1 MAPFERTRN
10 RNRRPL
16 IKTLNASL
24 METSYSRS
32 QAARRNA
39 VPLIINGDDFG
50 YSEAVNRAIVLAH
63 REGVLTSCSLMVN
76 ERAAPQAV
84 ELARSNPGLAV
95 GLHLALVLGR
105 AALPHAEI
113 PHITDPNGDFTASP
127 FRAGVQYYFSPAARR
142 ELRREM
148 RAQFER
154 FAATGLR
161 FSHVDG
167 HAHLHQHPVIFDE
180 LIKLCEEFGVRRV
193 RVVKGEVRLSL
204 KLGEKNLAGKL
215 LLGTVYNLLGRWCE
229 RRLRGRGFVRPHKV
243 YGLLQSGDMNEDY
256 LLGLIRLIGR
266 PGQFDAAS
274 GEIYAHPLAFDADEA
289 AKRENPGGERELKA
303 LVSSHVRSAIETAGF
318 RPATYETL
326 SIADCGLRIAD

>member
-1 MAPFERTRN
+1 MEAG
-10 RNRRPL
+10 
-16 IKTLNASL
+16 LNH
-24 METSYSRS
+24 S
-32 QAARRNA
+32 QIVNHN
-39 VPLIINGDDFG
+39 VTPLIINGDDFG

-76 ERAAPQAV
+76 EGAAPHAV
-84 ELARSNPGLAV
+84 ELARSNPDLAV

-105 AALPHAEI
+105 AALSHAEI
-113 PHITDPNGDFTASP
+113 PHITDPNGNFTTSP
-127 FRAGVQYYFSPAARR
+127 FRAGVHYYFSPAARR

-154 FAATGLR
+154 FTSTGLR

-180 LIKLCEEFGVRRV
+180 LIKLCEEFDVRRV

-204 KLGEKNLAGKL
+204 KLDRKNLPGKL
-215 LLGTVYNLLGRWCE
+215 ILGTVYNLLGRSAE
-229 RRLRGRGFVRPHKV
+229 RRLRGRGFAQPQKV

-266 PGQFDAAS
+266 PDQFDAAS

-289 AKRENPGGERELKA
+289 SKRENPGGERELKA
-303 LVSSHVRSAIETAGF
+303 LISARVRSAIETAGF

-326 SIADCGLRIAD
+326 RTADCGVRIAD

>member
-1 MAPFERTRN
+1 LTAPRAPI
-10 RNRRPL
+10 PL
-16 IKTLNASL
+16 
-24 METSYSRS
+24 
-32 QAARRNA
+32 
-39 VPLIINGDDFG
+39 VINGDDFG

-76 ERAAPQAV
+76 EGAASHAI
-84 ELARSNPGLAV
+84 ELARSNPDLAV

-113 PHITDPNGDFTASP
+113 PHITDPNGNFTTSP
-127 FRAGVQYYFSPAARR
+127 FRAGVHYYFSSAARR
-142 ELRREM
+142 EMRREM
-148 RAQFER
+148 RAQFEQ
-154 FAATGLR
+154 FAASGLR

-180 LIKLCEEFGVRRV
+180 LIKLCEEFGVRRL
-193 RVVKGEVRLSL
+193 RVVKGEMRLSL
-204 KLGEKNLAGKL
+204 KLDRKNLPAKL

-229 RRLRGRGFVRPHKV
+229 RRLRGRDFVRPQKV

-256 LLGLIRLIGR
+256 LLGLIQLIGR
-266 PGQFDAAS
+266 PDQFDAAS

-289 AKRENPGGERELKA
+289 AKRANPGVEHELKA
-303 LVSSHVRSAIETAGF
+303 LIGAPVRSAIETAGF

-326 SIADCGLRIAD
+326 S

>member
-1 MAPFERTRN
+1 MSSDRHLTAPRA
-10 RNRRPL
+10 P
-16 IKTLNASL
+16 I
-24 METSYSRS
+24 
-32 QAARRNA
+32 
-39 VPLIINGDDFG
+39 PLIINGDDFG

-84 ELARSNPGLAV
+84 ELAKSNPSLAV
-95 GLHLALVLGR
+95 GLHLALVQGR

-113 PHITDPNGDFTASP
+113 PHITDPNGNFTTSP
-127 FRAGVQYYFSPAARR
+127 FRAGVHYYFSPAARR

-154 FAATGLR
+154 FTSTGLR

-180 LIKLCEEFGVRRV
+180 LIKLCEEFDVRRV

-204 KLGEKNLAGKL
+204 KLDRKNLPGKL
-215 LLGTVYNLLGRWCE
+215 ILGTVYNLLGRSAE
-229 RRLRGRGFVRPHKV
+229 RRLRGRGFAQPQKV

-266 PGQFDAAS
+266 PDQFDAAS

-303 LVSSHVRSAIETAGF
+303 LISARVRSAIETAGF
-318 RPATYETL
+318 KPATYETL
-326 SIADCGLRIAD
+326 PIADCGLKE

>member
-1 MAPFERTRN
+1 MEAG
-10 RNRRPL
+10 
-16 IKTLNASL
+16 LNQ
-24 METSYSRS
+24 S
-32 QAARRNA
+32 QIVNHN
-39 VPLIINGDDFG
+39 VIPLIINGDDFG

-84 ELARSNPGLAV
+84 DLARSNPSLAV
-95 GLHLALVLGR
+95 GLHLALVQGR

-113 PHITDPNGDFTASP
+113 PHITDPNGNFTTSP
-127 FRAGVQYYFSPAARR
+127 FRAGIHYYFSPAARR

-154 FAATGLR
+154 FTSTGLR

-180 LIKLCEEFGVRRV
+180 LIKLCEEFDVRRV

-204 KLGEKNLAGKL
+204 KLDRKNLPGKL
-215 LLGTVYNLLGRWCE
+215 ILGTVYNLLGRSAE
-229 RRLRGRGFVRPHKV
+229 RRLRGRGFAQPQKV

-266 PGQFDAAS
+266 PDQFDAAS

-303 LVSSHVRSAIETAGF
+303 LISARVRSAIETAGF

-326 SIADCGLRIAD
+326 PIADCGLRIAD

>member
-1 MAPFERTRN
+1 MSSDRSLTVPRAP
-10 RNRRPL
+10 
-16 IKTLNASL
+16 I
-24 METSYSRS
+24 
-32 QAARRNA
+32 
-39 VPLIINGDDFG
+39 PLIINGDDFG

-84 ELARSNPGLAV
+84 ELARSNPSLAV
-95 GLHLALVLGR
+95 GLHLALVQGR

-113 PHITDPNGDFTASP
+113 PHITDPNGNFATSP
-127 FRAGVQYYFSPAARR
+127 FRAGVHYYFSPAARR

-154 FAATGLR
+154 FTSTGLR

-180 LIKLCEEFGVRRV
+180 LIKLCEEFDVRRV
-193 RVVKGEVRLSL
+193 RVVKGEVRLGL
-204 KLGEKNLAGKL
+204 KLDRKNLPGKL
-215 LLGTVYNLLGRWCE
+215 ILGTVYNLLGRSAE
-229 RRLRGRGFVRPHKV
+229 RRLRGRGFIQPQKV

-256 LLGLIRLIGR
+256 LLGLIRLIGG
-266 PGQFDAAS
+266 PDKFDAAS

-303 LVSSHVRSAIETAGF
+303 LISARVRSAIETAGF

-326 SIADCGLRIAD
+326 PTADCGLRIAD

>member
-1 MAPFERTRN
+1 MSSDRHLTAPRA
-10 RNRRPL
+10 P
-16 IKTLNASL
+16 I
-24 METSYSRS
+24 
-32 QAARRNA
+32 
-39 VPLIINGDDFG
+39 PLIINGDDFG
-50 YSEAVNRAIVLAH
+50 YSEAVNRAVILAH

-76 ERAAPQAV
+76 ERAAPHAV
-84 ELARSNPGLAV
+84 ELARSNPSLAV

-127 FRAGVQYYFSPAARR
+127 FRAGVHYYFSPAARR

-154 FAATGLR
+154 FTSTGLR

-180 LIKLCEEFGVRRV
+180 LIKLCEEFDVRRV

-204 KLGEKNLAGKL
+204 KLDRKNLPGKL
-215 LLGTVYNLLGRWCE
+215 ILGTVYNLLGRSAE
-229 RRLRGRGFVRPHKV
+229 RRLRGRGFAQPQKV

-266 PGQFDAAS
+266 PDQFDAAS
-274 GEIYAHPLAFDADEA
+274 GEIYAHPLAFDADET

-303 LVSSHVRSAIETAGF
+303 LISARVRSAIETAGF
-318 RPATYETL
+318 RAATYETL
-326 SIADCGLRIAD
+326 PIADCRLRIAD

>member
-1 MAPFERTRN
+1 MSSDRSLTVPRAP
-10 RNRRPL
+10 
-16 IKTLNASL
+16 I
-24 METSYSRS
+24 
-32 QAARRNA
+32 
-39 VPLIINGDDFG
+39 PLIINGDDFG

-76 ERAAPQAV
+76 ERAAPHAV
-84 ELARSNPGLAV
+84 ELARSNPSLAV
-95 GLHLALVLGR
+95 GLHLALVQGR

-113 PHITDPNGDFTASP
+113 PHITDPNGNFTTSP
-127 FRAGVQYYFSPAARR
+127 FRAGVHYYFSPAARR

-154 FAATGLR
+154 FTSTGLR

-180 LIKLCEEFGVRRV
+180 LIKLCEEFDVRRV

-204 KLGEKNLAGKL
+204 KLDRKNLPGKL
-215 LLGTVYNLLGRWCE
+215 ILGTVYNLLGRSAE
-229 RRLRGRGFVRPHKV
+229 RRLRGRGFAQPQKV

-266 PGQFDAAS
+266 PHKFDAAS

-289 AKRENPGGERELKA
+289 SKRENPGGERELKA
-303 LVSSHVRSAIETAGF
+303 LISARVRSAIETAGF

-326 SIADCGLRIAD
+326 RTADCGVRIAD

>member
-1 MAPFERTRN
+1 VKITTA
-10 RNRRPL
+10 RP
-16 IKTLNASL
+16 I
-24 METSYSRS
+24 
-32 QAARRNA
+32 
-39 VPLIINGDDFG
+39 PLIINGDDFG

-76 ERAAPQAV
+76 ERAARHAV
-84 ELARSNPGLAV
+84 ESARSNPGLAV
-95 GLHLALVLGR
+95 GLHLALVHGR

-113 PHITDPNGDFTASP
+113 PHITDTNGEFTTSP
-127 FRAGVQYYFSPAARR
+127 FRAGVHYYFSPAARR
-142 ELRREM
+142 EISREM

-180 LIKLCEEFGVRRV
+180 LIRLCEEFGVRRV
-193 RVVKGEVRLSL
+193 RVVKGEIRLSL
-204 KLGEKNLAGKL
+204 KLDRKNLPAKL
-215 LLGTVYNLLGRWCE
+215 ILGTVYNLLGGWCE
-229 RRLRGRGFVRPHKV
+229 RRLRGRGFVLPQKV
-243 YGLLQSGDMNEDY
+243 YGLLQTGDMNEDH
-256 LLGLIRLIGR
+256 LLGLIRLIGGAAGPR
-266 PGQFDAAS
+266 QFDAAS

-303 LVSSHVRSAIETAGF
+303 LVSARVRSAIETSGF

-326 SIADCGLRIAD
+326 SIADCGLPNRG